1 MSNKPDA
8 TRELLNGFL
17 RRNAGQLVLL
27 AALLGLVAVFSV
39 LSPYFLQ
46 IDNGF
51 NIVSASAYLGI
62 TAAAMTVV
70 VIGGELDISVAA
82 VMALSGVLTAQLLS
96 SGVPWVLAVV
106 AAIAAGGL
114 VGLLN
119 GVLIALGRLNALIVT
134 IGMQFV
140 VRGVAFAVADGREIR
155 ISNGAIKFIG
165 QGKVVGIPL
174 DAIITLFAFLTMAL
188 LLNSTVFGRHVFAI
202 GGSPKMARLSGVR
215 VTTRRIQLYVI
226 SGIFASIS
234 GLVLAGYTSS
244 GIAYA
249 ATGTELLVVSA
260 VILGGT
266 ALGGGYGSVVG
277 TFVGVLILGVI
288 ANGMILL
295 SVPSY
300 YRLIM
305 QGGILL
311 LAIVIGETRRPKVDR

>member
-1 MSNKPDA
+1 M
-8 TRELLNGFL
+8 G
-17 RRNAGQLVLL
+17 
-27 AALLGLVAVFSV
+27 ALLGLVAVFSF

-46 IDNGF
+46 IQNGF

-96 SGVPWVLAVV
+96 AGVPWGW
-106 AAIAAGGL
+106 AAIAAVAAGAV

-119 GVLIALGRLNALIVT
+119 GLLIALGHLNALIVT
-134 IGMQFV
+134 IGMQFL
-140 VRGVAFAVADGREIR
+140 VRGIAFAVADGREIR
-155 ISNGAIKFIG
+155 ISNGAVKSIG
-165 QGKVVGIPL
+165 QGEILGIPL
-174 DAIITLFAFLTMAL
+174 NAIITVGAFGSMAL
-188 LLNSTVFGRHVFAI
+188 LLNSTVFGKHVFAV
-202 GGSPKMARLSGVR
+202 GGSPKMARLSGVA
-215 VTTRRIQLYVI
+215 VSKRRIQLYVI
-226 SGIFASIS
+226 SGTFAALS

-249 ATGTELLVVSA
+249 ASGTELTVISA

-266 ALGGGYGSVVG
+266 ALGGGFGSVLG
-277 TFVGVLILGVI
+277 TFIGVLILGVI
-288 ANGMILL
+288 NNGMVLL

-300 YRLIM
+300 YQLIL

-311 LAIVIGETRRPKVDR
+311 LAIGIGETRRPKLDR